1 MSGGSESSGPSRLAE
16 PAAPRAVVAHV
27 DDPRELAE
35 FGEERDGERDGVW
48 YLHRQSVADGA
59 AADVRC
65 GIFRVTP
72 AASEF
77 TLPYHETV
85 VTLSGEGRTTVG
97 GRMVEIAPGRQLFL
111 EAGGHAAFAPTST
124 NHEFITVIE
133 TPHGDALAPALGI
146 AALDGGELAPLATAA
161 QSPAVA
167 AGTVTLAVG
176 EHDDEQPA
184 DRSLYVVGG
193 AGEIELPDG
202 TRHPLRA
209 GTIAFLPRL
218 QRVRWSVTAEVVAF
232 VTAVR

>member
-1 MSGGSESSGPSRLAE
+1 MSAE
-16 PAAPRAVVAHV
+16 PTERHGVVAHV
-27 DDPRELAE
+27 DDPRELTE

-72 AASEF
+72 APSEL

-85 VTLSGEGRTTVG
+85 VTLAGEGRTTVG
-97 GRMVEIAPGRQLFL
+97 EQTIEIAPGRQLFL

-133 TPHGDALAPALGI
+133 TPAGEALAPALGI

-161 QSPAVA
+161 QTPLVE

-176 EHDDEQPA
+176 EHDEEQPG
-184 DRSLYVVGG
+184 DRSLYLLAG
-193 AGEIELPDG
+193 AGEIELADG
-202 TRHPLRA
+202 SRHPLRA